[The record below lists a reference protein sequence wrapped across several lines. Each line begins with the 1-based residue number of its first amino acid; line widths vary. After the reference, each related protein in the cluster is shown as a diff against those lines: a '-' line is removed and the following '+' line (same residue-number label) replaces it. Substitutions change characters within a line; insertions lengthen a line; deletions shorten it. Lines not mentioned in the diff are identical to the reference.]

1 MSRPSYIF
9 RHGVSDPYHNNDWQL
24 QWLVPPT
31 LYMVPRSTTAI
42 SQGYNS
48 STLYMLHSAEEVL
61 KCTCVYYHFM
71 ILKCCRYL
79 KCSWLCLINNTR
91 KLKQNGCH
99 FANNIFKCI
108 FLYENCCNLIIISL
122 KCTLGHNEL
131 RGSQGA
137 QGSGV
142 DDPVEPLKIWV
153 FNITATNTS
162 CTSADWT

>member
-31 LYMVPRSTTAI
+31 LYMVPRSTRQLAKAI
-42 SQGYNS
+42 
-48 STLYMLHSAEEVL
+48 THHPLHAAL
-61 KCTCVYYHFM
+61 CFYFYFM

-79 KCSWLCLINNTR
+79 KCSWLSLINNTR

-142 DDPVEPLKIWV
+142 DDPVVPLKIWV
-153 FNITATNTS
+153 FNITDTNTS